1 MRGNNACYCY
11 EFCTMTVHIGN
22 LIKKRVE
29 EKGMNKSEFTRRIN
43 TTSQNIHGIF
53 KRKSIDTALLQKI
66 SELLDFDF
74 FQYYSPFQKEIQKLK
89 EENQLLKE
97 MNAFLKEKKRGRK

>member
-1 MRGNNACYCY
+1 
-11 EFCTMTVHIGN
+11 MTIHIGN

-29 EKGMNKSEFTRRIN
+29 EKGMNKSEFARRIN
-43 TTSQNIHGIF
+43 TTSQNVHGIF

-66 SELLDFDF
+66 SEVLEFDF
-74 FQYYSPFQKEIQKLK
+74 FQYFSLLQKELKKLQ

-97 MNAFLKEKKRGRK
+97 MNAFLKEKKKKK

>member
-1 MRGNNACYCY
+1 
-11 EFCTMTVHIGN
+11 MTVHIGN

-29 EKGMNKSEFTRRIN
+29 EKGMNKSEFARRIN
-43 TTSQNIHGIF
+43 TTSQNVHGIF

-66 SELLDFDF
+66 SEVLAFDF
-74 FQYYSPFQKEIQKLK
+74 FQYYTPLLKEVKKLQ